1 MSLRSSHL
9 FFQTY
14 LKFHFLLT
22 ILKVV
27 LKKAGLSPFNREV
40 IPQLKFDKA
49 LPFAKHPEDSTQ
61 EERECIS
68 VNPVG
73 SCIISDHVTP
83 IRLELKGYFANLLGV
98 RCIRCKVHL

>member
-1 MSLRSSHL
+1 M
-9 FFQTY
+9 
-14 LKFHFLLT
+14 
-22 ILKVV
+22 V